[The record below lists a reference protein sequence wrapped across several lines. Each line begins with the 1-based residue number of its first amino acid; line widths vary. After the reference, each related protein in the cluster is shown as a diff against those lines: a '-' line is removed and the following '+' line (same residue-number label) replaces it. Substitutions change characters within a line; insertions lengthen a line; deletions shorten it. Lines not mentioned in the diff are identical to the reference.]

1 MVMINGRH
9 RPTIEERAIV
19 KRMAQA
25 GIPRKNIASLLGI
38 PYAQLNECY
47 WRELKHGLDEKILA
61 LSDTATQL
69 ALNGNE
75 KLLQFLLRTQGYK
88 YGFSEKQVV
97 EVQNS
102 SELEQLEKQIQ
113 QLEQQ
118 YDKDY

>member
-1 MVMINGRH
+1 MVRINGQH

-25 GIPRKNIASLLGI
+25 GIPKKNIASLLGLS
-38 PYAQLNECY
+38 YAELDQHY

-61 LSDTATQL
+61 LSDTATQM

-97 EVQNS
+97 EVHNS

-118 YDKDY
+118 YAKDY

>member
-1 MVMINGRH
+1 MVRINGQH

-25 GIPRKNIASLLGI
+25 GIPKKNIASLLALS
-38 PYAQLNECY
+38 YAELDQHY

>member
-1 MVMINGRH
+1 
-9 RPTIEERAIV
+9 
-19 KRMAQA
+19 MAQA
-25 GIPRKNIASLLGI
+25 GIPKKNIASLLALS
-38 PYAQLNECY
+38 YDELDQHY

-97 EVQNS
+97 EVHNS